1 MLTSEVAN
9 PSAAPALLVR
19 LSPVR
24 ATSGDRIRP
33 ALFSDNY
40 VTLMPGERKT
50 IRTEVEAR
58 DARGEEPWIAVEGF
72 NVAPARSE

>member
-1 MLTSEVAN
+1 M
-9 PSAAPALLVR
+9 LVR

-33 ALFSDNY
+33 ALFSDNDF
-40 VTLMPGERKT
+40 VLMPGEGTT

-58 DARGEEPWIAVEGF
+58 DARGEEPRIDVSAF